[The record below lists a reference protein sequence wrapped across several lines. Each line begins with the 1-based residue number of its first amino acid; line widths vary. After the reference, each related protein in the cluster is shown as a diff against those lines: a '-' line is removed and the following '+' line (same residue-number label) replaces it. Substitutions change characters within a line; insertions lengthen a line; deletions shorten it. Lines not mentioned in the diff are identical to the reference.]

1 MIYITA
7 AQSDNGTT
15 KLDQIMSEGNN
26 DKELSANEFQE
37 ALVRL
42 AAAYYIDSDSIE
54 VALYDFLTELLPSG
68 DTGI

>member
-1 MIYITA
+1 
-7 AQSDNGTT
+7 
-15 KLDQIMSEGNN
+15 MSEGNN
-26 DKELSANEFQE
+26 DKELSVNEFQE

-42 AAAYYIDSDSIE
+42 AAAYYIDSDSVE